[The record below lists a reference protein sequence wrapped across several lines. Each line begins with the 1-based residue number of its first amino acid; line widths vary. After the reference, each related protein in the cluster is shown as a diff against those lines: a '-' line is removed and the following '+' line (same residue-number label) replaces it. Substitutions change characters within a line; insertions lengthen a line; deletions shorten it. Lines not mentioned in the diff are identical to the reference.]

1 MSTQKSKRKGDQEMR
16 SMMRGLAFVVLAA
29 VALVMVT
36 GGVLAQ
42 TPEEIEQ
49 VVRAIT
55 GDLTLGDGVALAALV
70 IVVVGLVR
78 RFTGWDGP
86 RVRWLVFGVSLA
98 AIAIYN
104 VLEGG
109 MDIVAAALSAIGVFL
124 TAIGGHE
131 TAGKWLRELLTG
143 AAGKASS
150 TG

>member
-16 SMMRGLAFVVLAA
+16 SMMRGLAFVGLTA
-29 VALVMVT
+29 VALVLVAGMAI
-36 GGVLAQ
+36 AQ
-42 TPEEIEQ
+42 TPEEIEE

-55 GDLTLGDGVALAALV
+55 GDLSLGDGVALAALV
-70 IVVVGLVR
+70 VVIVGLVR

-98 AIAIYN
+98 AIVVYN

-124 TAIGGHE
+124 TAIGAHE

>member
-1 MSTQKSKRKGDQEMR
+1 MR
-16 SMMRGLAFVVLAA
+16 SMMRGLAFVGLTA
-29 VALVMVT
+29 VALVLVAGMAI
-36 GGVLAQ
+36 AQ
-42 TPEEIEQ
+42 TPEEIEE